1 MGKSVRILFI
11 FLATL
16 LAMTCPSLSHGAGS
30 VSISFRQSKIREG
43 DQVYMVI
50 KCFDVTQPPADQ
62 LSVPGFKLLHPP
74 VMSRPQENKMVHDGK
89 RTYTVLC
96 KEYTATLK
104 ALKEGNYSFGPITV
118 GGVKSNT
125 LKYTIENKST
135 APVVAPPQTSN
146 PFAPTHNPVLA
157 EAGGKDLFLR
167 VETSTHTPYEQQ
179 PVVYTVKMYSSYS
192 GVSLI
197 GSPSAPSFENCTY
210 EESSA
215 FDHKMNLERING
227 KTYSSGVLMRYILF
241 PTKSGT
247 STIKGNVISF
257 SAKQNLKYDDGSSQ
271 RIDIFTSEQID
282 IKVPDIT
289 LDVKPLPESQVTV
302 NGVGSYTASV
312 SFPKKELKKNQIATL
327 KYTVKGSGNLNF
339 VSLPDIAASLPP
351 ELKFVKAENKV
362 NKSVTADNMTGSVEF
377 TVTIIPVREG
387 KFEYPPQK
395 FNFFNP
401 SDGNYYTVETPGT
414 EFTVVESTAGDD
426 KEETYTFD
434 GKLQDIGT
442 LSRAPGYVNSDSRFY
457 LIYMLPFLML
467 AGAMTVYRRKVR
479 ISADIVG
486 LRRKKAGKE
495 ARTRLRRSRSF
506 MKKGKRQEFFAEMLD
521 ALWGYVSAKLNIPAS
536 DLTRDNVASALLA
549 DGVPGNTVNSL
560 IDIIDNCELARYTNS
575 SEVDMKEI
583 YAGATAVI
591 NAVEDSIRPAVKTP
605 SES

>member
-1 MGKSVRILFI
+1 MHADAHNTYS
-11 FLATL
+11 A
-16 LAMTCPSLSHGAGS
+16 S
-30 VSISFRQSKIREG
+30 IRE
-43 DQVYMVI
+43 YT
-50 KCFDVTQPPADQ
+50 VTLRA
-62 LSVPGFKLLHPP
+62 VKEG
-74 VMSRPQENKMVHDGK
+74 
-89 RTYTVLC
+89 TYT
-96 KEYTATLK
+96 
-104 ALKEGNYSFGPITV
+104 FGPITV

-125 LKYTIENKST
+125 IRYTVGKSSGT
-135 APVVAPPQTSN
+135 PAKTPPAGSN
-146 PFAPTHNPVLA
+146 PYAPTHSPVLA
-157 EAGGKDLFLR
+157 KAGGKELFLC
-167 VETSTHTPYEQQ
+167 VETSTKTPYEQQ
-179 PVVYTVKMYSSYS
+179 PVVYTVKMYSSFE
-192 GVSLI
+192 GTQVL
-197 GSPSAPSFENCTY
+197 GTPSSPSFENCTY

-215 FDHKMNLERING
+215 VDHRMGVETLNG
-227 KTYSSGVLMRYILF
+227 KTYRTAVLMRYILF
-241 PTKSGT
+241 PTKSGK
-247 STIKGNVISF
+247 STVKGNVISF
-257 SAKQNLKYDDGSSQ
+257 SVKQLLQYDDGSAMPINTYT
-271 RIDIFTSEQID
+271 REQID
-282 IKVPDIT
+282 AKVPDLT
-289 LDVKPLPESQVTV
+289 LDVRPLPESQAAV
-302 NGVGSYTASV
+302 NGVGSFTASV
-312 SFPKKELKKNQIATL
+312 SYPGKELKLNQVATL

-339 VSLPDIAASLPP
+339 VSLPDIASSLPP

-457 LIYMLPFLML
+457 LIYMLPFLTL
-467 AGAMTVYRRKVR
+467 AGAMAVYRRKVR

-549 DGVPGNTVNSL
+549 DGVPENTVNSL

-575 SEVDMKEI
+575 SEVGMKEI